1 MAGPVASVLLDII
14 PSKNGLKE
22 IEDIIQKISDKVEE
36 EDFWIIDT
44 KFIDGTVE
52 IKEGR
57 PFGIKKKKID
67 LEFDYSQE
75 EILWIKKY
83 ANFNPVFNIEV
94 FAMCNREIDHRIL
107 GELTFYL
114 AEKFNGLVD
123 FEGQLEQSDDI
134 EGKKWEIPY
143 RTIDNEI
150 KFYNITDIVFMKNWL
165 ENNNFRMLK

>member
-14 PSKNGLKE
+14 PSKNILKE
-22 IEDIIQKISDKVEE
+22 IEEIIQKISDKVNND
-36 EDFWIIDT
+36 DFWIIDT
-44 KFIDGTVE
+44 GFINGTVK

-67 LEFDYSQE
+67 LEFDYSKE

-83 ANFNPVFNIEV
+83 VNFNPVFDIGIL
-94 FAMCNREIDHRIL
+94 AMCNREIDHRIL
-107 GELTFYL
+107 GELTLYL

-123 FEGQLEQSDDI
+123 FGRQIKQFDNV
-134 EGKKWEIPY
+134 EGKKWEVPY

-150 KFYNITDIVFMKNWL
+150 EFYNITDVVFMKNWL
-165 ENNNFRMLK
+165 ENKNFRMIK